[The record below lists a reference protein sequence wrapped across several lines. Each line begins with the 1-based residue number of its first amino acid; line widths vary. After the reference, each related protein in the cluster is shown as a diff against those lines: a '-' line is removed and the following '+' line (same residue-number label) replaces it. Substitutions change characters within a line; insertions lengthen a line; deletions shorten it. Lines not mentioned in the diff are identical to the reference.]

1 MGFAWS
7 SDPEGYYGGY
17 HTKIPLSSGQV
28 LWVGVDDGEEQGIY
42 RPAILILT
50 DPTTDMWDGEEYLG
64 EWFKGAA
71 DDAGGKPIGPGGT
84 EAFAMAGAALREVEG
99 MLHPGDLI
107 VVGGGYRTPLPHLRQ
122 ISDPAGVHSGCGGTD

>member
-1 MGFAWS
+1 M
-7 SDPEGYYGGY
+7 
-17 HTKIPLSSGQV
+17 
-28 LWVGVDDGEEQGIY
+28 GVDDGEEQGIY

-107 VVGGGYRTPLPHLRQ
+107 VVGAATERLFRIYDKYLTRQGYTRV
-122 ISDPAGVHSGCGGTD
+122 AGELTKVVG